1 MQLVLLVLLLIVTV
15 TLIAVVLMQKSEG
28 GGLGAGGGN
37 MGGVLSAR
45 GGKTFVSRLTG
56 ILGGTFLVL
65 SLALAWLA
73 KQPKEAVSLA
83 DKAAQIAVTPPATP
97 AKPATPAV
105 PLAQ

>member
-28 GGLGAGGGN
+28 GGLGAGGGV
-37 MGGVLSAR
+37 GGVLSAR

-83 DKAAQIAVTPPATP
+83 DKAAQIAVTPPA
-97 AKPATPAV
+97 KPATPAV